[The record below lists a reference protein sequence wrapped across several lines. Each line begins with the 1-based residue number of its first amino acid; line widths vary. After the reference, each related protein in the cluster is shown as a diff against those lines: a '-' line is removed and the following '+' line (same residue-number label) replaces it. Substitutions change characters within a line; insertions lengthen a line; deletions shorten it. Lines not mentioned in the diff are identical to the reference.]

1 MIIQTN
7 SFNLIVLL
15 IYDFELEIILCEGIL
30 MQNAGEIRLL
40 YFQKDDYRAYI
51 SLNVTYSLLASILI
65 EFLKIELHFKCIIN
79 GLSKGSL
86 LWIFL

>member
-15 IYDFELEIILCEGIL
+15 IYDFEFEIILCEGIL

-51 SLNVTYSLLASILI
+51 SLWML
-65 EFLKIELHFKCIIN
+65 CIHCKYIDR
-79 GLSKGSL
+79 
-86 LWIFL
+86 IF